1 MKTTNKIFLF
11 SAFTAVIV
19 SFTVGCTPAS
29 YPYPPG
35 HGCLL
40 GDEFVYYEKPQHI
53 EEYVII
59 KLFTRLNIHSM
70 ERRIDFSDYAFM
82 YELKKI
88 PYEVPIPGK
97 ENEFIARYRDT
108 LCYAQTFK
116 FSVSDDDKTIVL
128 SYVDPAGLPGEL
140 GDVEE
145 YKDGLLSLLNDYDD
159 FDLSSK
165 LFINEG
171 EIVLKAADY
180 EDEGR
185 NHTDFDFVFEWD
197 GKEYILENR

>member
-1 MKTTNKIFLF
+1 MKTTNKIFM
-11 SAFTAVIV
+11 SALVAVIV
-19 SFTVGCTPAS
+19 SFAVSCTPAS
-29 YPYPPG
+29 YQYPRG

-40 GDEFVYYEKPQHI
+40 GYEFTYYEYPQEI
-53 EEYVII
+53 EKYAVI
-59 KLFTRLNIHSM
+59 KLFTELNINSM
-70 ERRIDFSDYAFM
+70 ERRVDFTDYAFM

-88 PYEVPIPGK
+88 PYDEPVPGK
-97 ENEFIARYRDT
+97 ENEFIVHYRDT
-108 LCYAQTFK
+108 LCHAQTFRC
-116 FSVSDDDKTIVL
+116 SVSGDDKTIVL
-128 SYVDPAGLPGEL
+128 SYVDPDELPGEL

-145 YKDGLLSLLNDYDD
+145 YKNGLLSLLNDYDD

-185 NHTDFDFVFEWD
+185 DYTDFDFVLEWD